1 MQTVLITGATS
12 GIGLT
17 IANRLHNN
25 DFKVYGTSRSPDKHQ
40 DKVGFELLPLDITS
54 ETSIHN
60 CIGLFLSKSTT
71 IDVL

>member
-25 DFKVYGTSRSPDKHQ
+25 GFKVYGTSRFPDKHQ
-40 DKVGFELLPLDITS
+40 DKVDFELLPLDITS